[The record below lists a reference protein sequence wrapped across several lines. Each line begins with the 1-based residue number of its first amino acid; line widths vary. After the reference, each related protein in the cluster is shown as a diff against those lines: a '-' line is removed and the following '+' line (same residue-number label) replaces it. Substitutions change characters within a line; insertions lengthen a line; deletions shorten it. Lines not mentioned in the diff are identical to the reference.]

1 MLVLTR
7 RLNEVIQLGDDIRIT
22 VVAIDSDRVRI
33 GIDAPRDLKIYR
45 KELLEEV
52 TNLNRQAAAS
62 VGALNLDFSVQTKE
76 NLLKEEKKG

>member
-22 VVAIDSDRVRI
+22 VVAIDADRVRI
-33 GIDAPRDLKIYR
+33 GIDAPRDLPIYR

-76 NLLKEEKKG
+76 NLLEEQKKG